1 MLRRAVSAGS
11 DQAAGNARTG
21 ASRPGTSFTGTMA
34 SSLSAFLSEAGAQL
48 MAGAPDKEK
57 WIEDLMAILAKEKA
71 HGMFTTPLQR
81 PVPPRRSRRRRVWP
95 G

>member
-1 MLRRAVSAGS
+1 MLRRAVSIGS
-11 DQAAGNARTG
+11 DQAASDASIG
-21 ASRPGTSFTGTMA
+21 ASRPGTCFTGTMA
-34 SSLSAFLSEAGAQL
+34 SSLSVFLSEAGAQL